1 MDIESIVYHPFCDVR
16 LGIYFEVCRLCHVIL
31 FRNIYAAIM
40 PWDLYQIAAVTP
52 SPPPNLLVSLPA
64 QRFFGDG
71 DLQTYNIQMQVRI
84 RYGVRYDR

>member
-52 SPPPNLLVSLPA
+52 SPPPQLTRLPSCAEIFWRWRSSNL
-64 QRFFGDG
+64 
-71 DLQTYNIQMQVRI
+71 
-84 RYGVRYDR
+84 